1 MNVIFVRSW
10 RSMKKAVIEM
20 GTNSTRLLIA
30 DLDGDNFEEIEKKLI
45 TTRLGAGVDTN
56 KLLSDKA
63 IKRGLDGLKKLKES
77 VQKENVKEVKL
88 IGTSALRDVGNSDTF
103 KKMIKDEIGY
113 NLEVISGEKEADLI
127 FKGVT
132 LDFNFNNYIIIDI
145 GGGSTEFIWQNFKD
159 DEINMKSID
168 IGAVRITDR
177 FINDVNIPLSRSKVE
192 KISTHI
198 RKTLKENIEISSDI
212 NNLIGVGG
220 TITTLAS
227 IMLKLE
233 SYNSKAIHNYIL
245 KYSDINKIMN
255 ILRKLDLK
263 MKKKIKGLDPDRADI
278 IVPGTIILIETMKYL
293 RKLKLRVSDYD
304 ILHGM
309 LID

>member
-1 MNVIFVRSW
+1 
-10 RSMKKAVIEM
+10 
-20 GTNSTRLLIA
+20 
-30 DLDGDNFEEIEKKLI
+30 
-45 TTRLGAGVDTN
+45 
-56 KLLSDKA
+56 
-63 IKRGLDGLKKLKES
+63 
-77 VQKENVKEVKL
+77 
-88 IGTSALRDVGNSDTF
+88 
-103 KKMIKDEIGY
+103 MIKDEIGY

-198 RKTLKENIEISSDI
+198 RKTFKENIEISSDI

-263 MKKKIKGLDPDRADI
+263 MKKKIKGLDPDRDDI

>member
-1 MNVIFVRSW
+1 
-10 RSMKKAVIEM
+10 MKKAVIEM

-30 DLDGDNFEEIEKKLI
+30 NIEEDKVEEIEKKLI
-45 TTRLGAGVDTN
+45 TTRLGEGVDSN
-56 KLLSDKA
+56 RILSDKA
-63 IKRGLDGLKKLKES
+63 IKRGLNGLTELKDII
-77 VQKENVKEVKL
+77 QNENVQEIKL
-88 IGTSALRDVGNSDTF
+88 IGTSALRDVENSEVF
-103 KKMIKDEIGY
+103 KKMIKDKLDF
-113 NLEVISGEKEADLI
+113 NLEIISGEKEANLI

-145 GGGSTEFIWQNFKD
+145 GGGSTEFIWQNQKD
-159 DEINMKSID
+159 DEINIKSID

-177 FINDVNIPLSRSKVE
+177 FIDNVNSPLSRSNVE
-192 KISTHI
+192 KISIYI
-198 RKTLKENIEISSDI
+198 RNTLKENIDISPDI

-233 SYNSKAIHNYIL
+233 SYDSKAIHNYIL

-255 ILRKLDLK
+255 ILRKLDLN
-263 MKKKIKGLDPDRADI
+263 MKKKVKGLNPDRADI
-278 IVPGTIILIETMKYL
+278 IVPGTIILIEVMKYL
-293 RKLKLRVSDYD
+293 RNLKLRVSDYD

-309 LID
+309 LLD